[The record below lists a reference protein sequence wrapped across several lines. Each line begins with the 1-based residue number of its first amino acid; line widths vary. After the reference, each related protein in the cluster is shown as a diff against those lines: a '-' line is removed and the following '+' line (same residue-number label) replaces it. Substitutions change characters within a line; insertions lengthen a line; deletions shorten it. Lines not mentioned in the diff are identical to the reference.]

1 MERHAQ
7 YWILNKSVFLLTFLD
22 SFTDLLGTIP
32 SLETSRQYHFSQ
44 ELYKVSSDEKNLLD
58 HLM

>member
-7 YWILNKSVFLLTFLD
+7 YWILDKSGFGLTFSD

-44 ELYKVSSDEKNLLD
+44 ELCKVSSNEKNLLD